1 MELEHT
7 LAVDAPVDEVWD
19 ALVNPERVVG
29 CMPGAT
35 LGTVDGDTF
44 TGQIKVKMGPVALL
58 YKGTG
63 TFVEKDAAAHR
74 LVMEANAKDTRGN
87 GTAKSTITMTLSGE
101 GDKTTGTVVTDL
113 AITGKPA
120 QFGRGMISDVSG
132 KIIEQFAGCLS
143 TKLGPEV
150 AEPVASQPDT
160 DGVAAA
166 AAAACGPAAARGAGP
181 DGVREGIGAAAGAA
195 GGRGDRARRGGIRDR
210 TEVAPALTRF
220 E

>member
-166 AAAACGPAAARGAGP
+166 VPQRADPQQPEALDLMEYARGSVLQRVLPVVGAIVLGAVVFAI
-181 DGVREGIGAAAGAA
+181 VR
-195 GGRGDRARRGGIRDR
+195 RLRRR
-210 TEVAPALTRF
+210 
-220 E
+220 

>member
-1 MELEHT
+1 
-7 LAVDAPVDEVWD
+7 
-19 ALVNPERVVG
+19 
-29 CMPGAT
+29 MPGAT

-166 AAAACGPAAARGAGP
+166 VPQRADPQQPEALDLMEYARGSVLQRVLPVVGAIVLGAVVFAI
-181 DGVREGIGAAAGAA
+181 VR
-195 GGRGDRARRGGIRDR
+195 RLRRR
-210 TEVAPALTRF
+210 
-220 E
+220 

>member
-1 MELEHT
+1 
-7 LAVDAPVDEVWD
+7 
-19 ALVNPERVVG
+19 
-29 CMPGAT
+29 
-35 LGTVDGDTF
+35 
-44 TGQIKVKMGPVALL
+44 
-58 YKGTG
+58 
-63 TFVEKDAAAHR
+63 
-74 LVMEANAKDTRGN
+74 
-87 GTAKSTITMTLSGE
+87 MTLSGE

-166 AAAACGPAAARGAGP
+166 VPQRADPQQPEALDLMEYARGSVLQRVLPVVGAIVLGAVVFAI
-181 DGVREGIGAAAGAA
+181 VR
-195 GGRGDRARRGGIRDR
+195 RLRRR
-210 TEVAPALTRF
+210 
-220 E
+220 

>member
-1 MELEHT
+1 MELEHK
-7 LAVDAPVDEVWD
+7 LAVDAPVDEVWQ
-19 ALVNPERVVG
+19 ALTNPERVVG

-63 TFVEKDAAAHR
+63 TFVEKDEAAHR

-101 GDKTTGTVVTDL
+101 GDRTTGTVLTEL

-120 QFGRGMISDVSG
+120 QFGRGMISDVGG

-160 DGVAAA
+160 NAPTAAA
-166 AAAACGPAAARGAGP
+166 PQPAAQRAEPQQPEALDLMEYARGSVLQRVLP
-181 DGVREGIGAAAGAA
+181 VIGAIVLGAVVFSIV
-195 GGRGDRARRGGIRDR
+195 RRLRR
-210 TEVAPALTRF
+210 R
-220 E
+220 